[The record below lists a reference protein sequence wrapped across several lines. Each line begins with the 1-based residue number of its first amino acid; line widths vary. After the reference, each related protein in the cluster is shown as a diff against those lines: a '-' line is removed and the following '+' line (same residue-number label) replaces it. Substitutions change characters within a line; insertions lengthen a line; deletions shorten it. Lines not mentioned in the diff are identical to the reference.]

1 MKKLRLAILQNEVE
15 NDHAL
20 WVRACQERQDLIGWS
35 VVDITRADWLTG
47 VDWSHFDGVLAT
59 PPAFTMPF
67 KVLFDERINIL
78 HTAFGLPVYPSLNEI
93 LVYENKK
100 YLSYWLQAHQIPHPT
115 TWVFY
120 HEKEAL
126 DFLATAK
133 IPVVGKTNIGASGR
147 GISILKSKAEAIE
160 YVKNTFSGKG
170 VARDLT
176 PKWRRKGFVK
186 RVMKKLLRPSELR
199 AKLQQYQSQRAD
211 VQKDFVIFQE
221 FIPHSFEWRCV
232 RIGDS
237 FFAHKKIVK
246 GEKASGSLIKG
257 YDNPPLSLMDFLRE
271 VTEPYHFWSQAVDI
285 FETQDGEYLVN
296 EMQCI
301 FGQSD
306 PYQMLVDG
314 EPGRYVYADGEW
326 IFEAGDFNRH
336 ESFLLRVDHF
346 IDILTKQ
353 PKRLQHEST
362 VRM

>member
-1 MKKLRLAILQNEVE
+1 MKKIRLAILQNEVE

-20 WVRACQERQDLIGWS
+20 WEKVCWERQDQIEWV
-35 VVDITRADWLTG
+35 VVDITRADWLSG
-47 VDWSHFDGVLAT
+47 ADWSQFDGLLAT

-67 KVLFDERINIL
+67 KILFDERVNIL
-78 HTAFGLPVYPSLNEI
+78 HTVLGIPVYPSLPEI
-93 LVYENKK
+93 LIYENKK
-100 YLSYWLQAHQIPHPT
+100 YLSYWLEVNQIPHPK

-120 HEKEAL
+120 HEKEVL
-126 DFLATAK
+126 DFLATTSLP
-133 IPVVGKTNIGASGR
+133 IVGKTNIGASGR
-147 GISILKSKAEAIE
+147 GVTIIKNRSEAIH
-160 YVKNTFSGKG
+160 YVRNTFSGKG

-186 RVMKKLLRPSELR
+186 RVFKKLFHLSELK
-199 AKLQQYQSQRAD
+199 AKIHQYQSQRAD

-221 FIPHSFEWRCV
+221 FIPHSYEWRCV

-237 FFAHKKIVK
+237 FFAHKKMVK

-271 VTEPYHFWSQAVDI
+271 VTEKYHFLSQAVDI
-285 FETQDGEYLVN
+285 FETQDGRYLVN

-306 PYQMLVDG
+306 LYQMLVDG

-326 IFEAGDFNRH
+326 IFEPGDFNRY
-336 ESFLLRVDHF
+336 ESFLLRIDHF

-353 PKRLQHEST
+353 PKQLEHESI